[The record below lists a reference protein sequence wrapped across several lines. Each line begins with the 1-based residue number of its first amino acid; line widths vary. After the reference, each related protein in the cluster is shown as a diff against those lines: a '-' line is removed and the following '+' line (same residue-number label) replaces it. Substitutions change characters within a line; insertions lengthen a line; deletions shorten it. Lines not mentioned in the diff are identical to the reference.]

1 MDLCSFLEDDD
12 DLLKRMVPFRW
23 EDSDLSLNSLEL
35 GQEDSQ
41 EDIPGDNGGP
51 LLRCLK
57 RIYRKTKKEKTRRR
71 KALSSGLV
79 PDLSAMA
86 TIWEETDD
94 PQSAQEPELLLASWR
109 SSMDKT
115 INWKN
120 MTEFFLDNFTSDV
133 VGAITEMVK
142 QELPEPNI
150 ICLQA
155 MNTVTDFSKKH
166 IMKTMGS
173 YKKGLLLRTFFKS
186 VFSLSPVKAGQEE
199 EGVESST
206 VQYTKNLFIGT
217 YQAFSEML
225 QQLMVENPILSELE
239 RILQLMV
246 PWLQAP
252 EADLRERAIWSSA
265 SLLNFV
271 ANKLQ
276 LETKSKFSH
285 LGHLVAILGICCG
298 DPIKSICSKAAKSIH
313 LLLSIVLGQ
322 KIAKLDQKNVHTEV
336 IKWKHQEFL
345 ETWNPMVFLKNP
357 SRVAE
362 VFSVYFSPREKT
374 DFLLTILDG
383 LTEACSNFSLSATES
398 LLASIARTC
407 GPEIEKVPD
416 IIEGICSRLN
426 LIRRPSTR
434 RLLMKLVGLLAG
446 RTEHLDTVISTL
458 LEHSFSADSSPSE
471 LWRSL
476 STEEMIEEQLL
487 ENLLT
492 RLQSQHKTQL
502 QPPSL
507 SLSALYEVI
516 SVLESRDTIRGLFPE
531 LLVTFL
537 VELHFSSQRDA
548 LPDVDFLQQCGQA
561 IKMLLIRIGCRY
573 EVTFMEKTRGWSMLQ
588 SGRELLQG
596 STLLASPPLK
606 SDFSPEDQKDNFFWW
621 FLDFEKMFF
630 QLLHSQDIDQFPTE
644 QIFENLE
651 EWTQNPSPDVRSLAL
666 RALGILVI
674 HPDKVRKQLRSDPN
688 GWEGTFIPHYGSII
702 WFFGK
707 RHFGPGSQGKGHGI
721 ITLHGAADA
730 ASFSQADTKVR
741 SSAIVLFSEL
751 TSLVKKKEKYLIQEQ
766 AMQMVQEACGGPSIA
781 LRSQTH
787 FSLDREERLF
797 SQGHWEVPD
806 PALTHRWNPSSPV
819 SHRIITSHVRRRQ
832 SGPARQT

>member
-94 PQSAQEPELLLASWR
+94 PQSAQGPELLLASWR
-109 SSMDKT
+109 SSMEYFHSK
-115 INWKN
+115 K
-120 MTEFFLDNFTSDV
+120 E
-133 VGAITEMVK
+133 EMVK
-142 QELPEPNI
+142 EELPEPNI

-225 QQLMVENPILSELE
+225 QQLMVENPIPSELE

-362 VFSVYFSPREKT
+362 VNGMDEGPRWEGEGEGEGRGGKERGRKERKGEERRGGKERKEKEEKEQN
-374 DFLLTILDG
+374 G
-383 LTEACSNFSLSATES
+383 EERKGKERKGRKGTEQRGEEKKGEERKGRKETE
-398 LLASIARTC
+398 RR
-407 GPEIEKVPD
+407 GKERGG
-416 IIEGICSRLN
+416 EGR
-426 LIRRPSTR
+426 
-434 RLLMKLVGLLAG
+434 KG
-446 RTEHLDTVISTL
+446 
-458 LEHSFSADSSPSE
+458 
-471 LWRSL
+471 
-476 STEEMIEEQLL
+476 EERKE
-487 ENLLT
+487 
-492 RLQSQHKTQL
+492 RK
-502 QPPSL
+502 
-507 SLSALYEVI
+507 
-516 SVLESRDTIRGLFPE
+516 G
-531 LLVTFL
+531 
-537 VELHFSSQRDA
+537 
-548 LPDVDFLQQCGQA
+548 
-561 IKMLLIRIGCRY
+561 
-573 EVTFMEKTRGWSMLQ
+573 MEKRGEE
-588 SGRELLQG
+588 R
-596 STLLASPPLK
+596 K
-606 SDFSPEDQKDNFFWW
+606 
-621 FLDFEKMFF
+621 EK
-630 QLLHSQDIDQFPTE
+630 E
-644 QIFENLE
+644 
-651 EWTQNPSPDVRSLAL
+651 R
-666 RALGILVI
+666 
-674 HPDKVRKQLRSDPN
+674 
-688 GWEGTFIPHYGSII
+688 
-702 WFFGK
+702 
-707 RHFGPGSQGKGHGI
+707 
-721 ITLHGAADA
+721 
-730 ASFSQADTKVR
+730 
-741 SSAIVLFSEL
+741 
-751 TSLVKKKEKYLIQEQ
+751 KKEWN
-766 AMQMVQEACGGPSIA
+766 
-781 LRSQTH
+781 
-787 FSLDREERLF
+787 REERRRKERKGEERRKGKERKEKEEKE
-797 SQGHWEVPD
+797 QNGEERKGKERKGKRNG
-806 PALTHRWNPSSPV
+806 TER
-819 SHRIITSHVRRRQ
+819 RGEERRGEERRGGEERKGKERKGRKGTERRGEEGKERTREGRRRKEGKERNGEERKGKERGGEEMRGKKRNGEERKGKEKKGKE
-832 SGPARQT
+832 SRG